1 VERGGRKIEGKTG
14 KLLIKYFNFKIFY
27 FQMIINDLDF
37 SEFVEFEQDPLVM
50 ARMAQVAQDKGL
62 LPGAPPPPPP
72 PGIRI

>member
-1 VERGGRKIEGKTG
+1 
-14 KLLIKYFNFKIFY
+14 
-27 FQMIINDLDF
+27 MIINDLDF

-72 PGIRI
+72 PGIHIFVFNCRKFIFFH